1 MSSGGLGPE
10 DGRDGPEPRLAQ
22 WGRATD
28 GGRVMQAGGNQLIFN
43 LSNGVWLTV
52 PAVVVAVLGLV
63 LYLIVGRPSS
73 ASGLPSPKTTTPH
86 ARQAPR
92 TASLTQP
99 LTVTLAYDQH
109 DVNNGQGS
117 CMNWIFTRPLSALPV
132 PDSAP
137 DETWARQYGGVDS
150 GVTNFKLAVQGVTA
164 TAVQLL
170 DFRVVDVVRGP
181 IPRGSDVIS
190 SDGCGPSPEAGF
202 QIALGRNPPL
212 ITPVAGLDSGAAKKI
227 PFPFVVSST
236 DIQQFQVQALD
247 SGQQGVDLCN
257 CDIKWRLALDWSYE
271 GKVGTTVI
279 DDNGQPFQTAF
290 PTQST
295 SPVLWFA
302 DGSTWK
308 RFA

>member
-1 MSSGGLGPE
+1 MSTSGLEPE
-10 DGRDGPEPRLAQ
+10 SGRDGHEPRLTQ

-73 ASGLPSPKTTTPH
+73 ASGLPSPKATTPA

-99 LTVTLAYDQH
+99 LTVTLAYDRH
-109 DVNNGQGS
+109 DVNNGMGS
-117 CMNWIFTRPLSALPV
+117 CMNWIFSRPLSAVPV
-132 PDSAP
+132 PQSAP
-137 DETWARQYGGVDS
+137 DETWAHQFGGVDV
-150 GVTNFKLAVQGVTA
+150 GVTNFKLAVQGVTT

-170 DFRVVDVVRGP
+170 DFRVIDVVRGP
-181 IPRGSDVIS
+181 VPRGSDVIS

-202 QIALGRNPPL
+202 QIALGRNPPV

-247 SGQQGVDLCN
+247 SSQAGSDSCN
-257 CDIKWRLALDWSYE
+257 CEIKWRLALDWSYE

-279 DDNGQPFQTAF
+279 DDNGQPFQTVF
-290 PTQST
+290 PAP
-295 SPVLWFA
+295 SPSSVPWV
-302 DGSTWK
+302 DEGGVWK
-308 RFA
+308 RFS